1 MSYINKENLLQKITE
16 IINSEDEEKSIIA
29 GRILQAIIDFNEEDI
44 VKAEDLKTYL
54 HNLSTSREIR
64 IDAER
69 NGLVHKGQNGDK
81 DYIDGYIDAIID
93 VKNKHFTCPRRF
105 LSTAK
110 DGNSFYYIND
120 F

>member
-1 MSYINKENLLQKITE
+1 MSYINKEDLLEKFKN
-16 IINSEDEEKSIIA
+16 IINNSNEDQTILA
-29 GRILQAIIDFNEEDI
+29 GRILQATIDFEEEDVI
-44 VKAEDLKTYL
+44 KVEDLKTYL

-69 NGLVHKGQNGDK
+69 NDLAHKGQNRDK

-93 VKNKHFTCPRRF
+93 AKNKHFTCPRRF
-105 LSTAK
+105 LSVAK
-110 DGNSFYYIND
+110 DSNRFYYIND